1 LFRTAAGLIFGNCQQ
16 TGCPRIG
23 NRVDLD
29 RHPLLQ
35 HSQLM
40 TRATSAS
47 QLSKPSR
54 VLLGCVVLAL
64 LLSVAAFPQFER
76 FFQLQAGQRATD
88 TLRLTIEG
96 INGALRRYEP
106 LPALIAE
113 RPELVDLLKDPEN
126 GDLAERVNEDLRQ
139 TAFRLHASDV
149 YLMDISG
156 LTLAASSYRKEKS
169 FVGRSFGYR
178 PYFTQALEGGLGRYF
193 ALGTTSHER
202 GYFYAAPVEDGTRI
216 VGVVAVKFTVDQF
229 ETAWREADTTV
240 MVSDLNG
247 VIFMSSEPDWQF
259 KTLTPLSSHDLAQI
273 EVHRQY
279 PLERLI
285 PLDIDVSG
293 LADDLFLVSIG
304 EGGQTA
310 SFIASK
316 DYIADAG
323 WTVTILVPTARALNQ
338 TFAAVAILILIIGL
352 LGLALAFY
360 TQRRARLLDQIEAQR
375 SAQELLENR
384 VEQRTA
390 DLNEANTQLR
400 LEVQERRAAEQQLR
414 QTQADLVQAGKLAA
428 LGQMS
433 AALSHE
439 FNQPLAAVKSYAD
452 NASRLL
458 ELERPDEAAENI
470 CRISQMTDRMASI
483 SKHLRNFARRPQEQL
498 RPVALEPII
507 QDALA
512 IFEARMRREG
522 AKLHVSQP
530 PGPLWILGGHIR
542 LQQVM
547 VNLFNNALDAM
558 AGCNEAQLEVSVTDH
573 GDTCHIQVR
582 DTGRGL
588 DETTLKKMFDPFYT
602 TKEPGQGL
610 GLGLSISFNIVKDFG
625 GRLYAE
631 NHPDGGAV
639 FCVELKT
646 APAQDEQP
654 DRVSEAAQ

>member
-1 LFRTAAGLIFGNCQQ
+1 
-16 TGCPRIG
+16 
-23 NRVDLD
+23 
-29 RHPLLQ
+29 
-35 HSQLM
+35 M
-40 TRATSAS
+40 TRAASAS

-54 VLLGCVVLAL
+54 VLLGCTIFAL
-64 LLSVAAFPQFER
+64 LLSVVAFPQFER
-76 FFQLQAGQRATD
+76 FFQLQSGQRAKD
-88 TLRLTIEG
+88 ILRLTMEG

-106 LPALIAE
+106 LPGLIAE
-113 RPELVDLLKDPEN
+113 RPELVALLKDPEN
-126 GDLAERVNEDLRQ
+126 AELAKRVNEDLRQ

-169 FVGRSFGYR
+169 FVGRSFSYR

-193 ALGTTSHER
+193 ALGTTSNER

-216 VGVVAVKFTVDQF
+216 IGVVAVKFTVDQF

-240 MVSDLNG
+240 LVSDLND
-247 VIFMSSEPDWQF
+247 VIFMSSKPEWQF
-259 KTLTPLSSHDLAQI
+259 KTLSPLSSPDRAQI
-273 EVHRQY
+273 GVHKQY
-279 PLERLI
+279 PLERLV
-285 PLDIDVSG
+285 PLDVDTSKMD
-293 LADDLFLVSIG
+293 DDLLLISIR

-310 SFIASK
+310 SYIASK

-323 WTVTILVPTARALNQ
+323 WTVTILVPKIRALNQ
-338 TFAAVAILILIIGL
+338 TLAAVAILILFIGL
-352 LGLALAFY
+352 MGLAVAFY

-375 SAQELLENR
+375 YAQELLENR

-390 DLNEANTQLR
+390 DLNEANAQLR

-452 NASRLL
+452 NAGRLL
-458 ELERPDEAAENI
+458 ELDRPGEAAENI
-470 CRISQMTDRMASI
+470 SRISQMTDRMASI

-498 RPVALEPII
+498 RPVSLEPII

-512 IFEARMRREG
+512 IFETRMRREG
-522 AKLHVSQP
+522 AKVVVSQP
-530 PGPLWILGGHIR
+530 SEPLWVLGGHIR

-547 VNLFNNALDAM
+547 VNLFNNALDSM
-558 AGCNEAQLEVSVTDH
+558 ADCGEPRLELSVTDL
-573 GDTCHIQVR
+573 GETCQIRVR
-582 DTGRGL
+582 DNGRGL
-588 DETTLKKMFDPFYT
+588 DEATLSKMFDPFFT

-631 NHPDGGAV
+631 NHPEGGAV
-639 FCVELKT
+639 FCVELRT
-646 APAQDEQP
+646 APVQDGPLAQT
-654 DRVSEAAQ
+654 SEAAQ